1 MVSQLL
7 AKPSHGLVS
16 QLSRTHHVSRQT
28 LYRWTARG
36 AQVLEEVL
44 GSKLR
49 ATKQTA
55 SVHTL
60 VLNLLIETHA
70 SYRGI
75 QSCLRNL
82 HGINLSLGSIAG
94 IVKEAGQRAQS
105 WLKQQQATTPRA
117 LALDEQY
124 SSQRGKAY
132 LNVVDVHSGQVWAT
146 VPPVEVDGE
155 SWTLLLWYLR
165 EQGIEA
171 KGTVSDG
178 GRAIAEAVTQVYGPT
193 HHQRD
198 IWHLLHLASQV
209 QARLDRAVSMEQER
223 LPAIE
228 RNTERAA
235 AGKATKGRP
244 SGVTLAQQQ
253 ARIAQMQY
261 VAQSVDYLSQ
271 HMRRMVEVLVVHQ
284 GRLLRS
290 QERQGEIEAVL
301 DLLDELA
308 PLATTAM
315 QKQIQMLS
323 KHLRLALQQT
333 LLFARELDARHLH
346 AVRCLG
352 SEAVALLAWAW
363 RRRAVLGPNSTHL
376 LEGIP
381 FAWREEAAL
390 LLAAWDQ
397 AVRASSVVE
406 NWHSIVRPHLAVHRT
421 LSAGFLALLAVWHN
435 HRIAPRGL
443 HEDLSPLQRT
453 GIASSDH
460 TWLAAL
466 GYSALAA

>member
-1 MVSQLL
+1 MNN
-7 AKPSHGLVS
+7 
-16 QLSRTHHVSRQT
+16 
-28 LYRWTARG
+28 TAASEEKRIR
-36 AQVLEEVL
+36 VL
-44 GSKLR
+44 
-49 ATKQTA
+49 
-55 SVHTL
+55 
-60 VLNLLIETHA
+60 
-70 SYRGI
+70 
-75 QSCLRNL
+75 
-82 HGINLSLGSIAG
+82 
-94 IVKEAGQRAQS
+94 
-105 WLKQQQATTPRA
+105 
-117 LALDEQY
+117 
-124 SSQRGKAY
+124 
-132 LNVVDVHSGQVWAT
+132 VDVHSGQVWAM

-261 VAQSVDYLSQ
+261 VAQSVDDLSQ
-271 HMRRMVEVLVVHQ
+271 HVRRMVEVLVVHQ

-315 QKQIQMLS
+315 QKHIQMLS
-323 KHLRLALQQT
+323 KHLRLALPQT

-363 RRRAVLGPNSTHL
+363 RRRAVLGPNSNHL

-406 NWHSIVRPHLAVHRT
+406 NWQSIVRPHLAVHRT

-466 GYSALAA
+466 GYSTLAA